1 MEEKSGEETKA
12 TQPAPVA
19 KKSWFNIWKLLT
31 LVLLTVILLAGA
43 YYLGFRKNSNVST
56 PLPTPQTSVSPSPS
70 ATPAAQTVDFK
81 TYSNTKY
88 GYSFDYPSDWQVMG
102 TTSDDN
108 IGLAPSG
115 SKTAAIRVDVST
127 MVFDDQGV
135 IPFSD
140 YVKVAAKNEIQ
151 NYTKLSTIKAVTTTS
166 GVVGYE
172 TTWNVAPPPGAGGSV
187 STSDPMVYFPI
198 SEKYG
203 TGLLSKRLQVST
215 QGSYATYADVFQA
228 LLPTFKFSN

>member
-1 MEEKSGEETKA
+1 MEEKSGEETKP
-12 TQPAPVA
+12 TQSAPTA
-19 KKSWFNIWKLLT
+19 KKSWFNIWKVIALT
-31 LVLLTVILLAGA
+31 LLVIVLLGVGYYYSVNSKTA
-43 YYLGFRKNSNVST
+43 YAPSNTSNY
-56 PLPTPQTSVSPSPS
+56 SVSPSPS
-70 ATPAAQTVDFK
+70 ATQAAQTETLK

-88 GYSFDYPSDWQVMG
+88 GYSFEYPSGWQVLG

-108 IGLAPSG
+108 IGLAPMG
-115 SKTAAIRVDVST
+115 GKTAAIRVDVST

-198 SEKYG
+198 SAKYG

-215 QGSYATYADVFQA
+215 EGSYATYADIFQA

>member
-12 TQPAPVA
+12 TQPTPQA
-19 KKSWFNIWKLLT
+19 KKSWFNIWKVIALT
-31 LVLLTVILLAGA
+31 LLVIVLLGVGYYYSVNSKTA
-43 YYLGFRKNSNVST
+43 YAPSNTSNY
-56 PLPTPQTSVSPSPS
+56 SVSPSPS
-70 ATPAAQTVDFK
+70 ATQAAQTETLK

-88 GYSFDYPSDWQVMG
+88 GYSFEYPSGWQVLG

-108 IGLAPSG
+108 IGLAPMG
-115 SKTAAIRVDVST
+115 GKTAAIRVDVST

-198 SEKYG
+198 SAKYG

-215 QGSYATYADVFQA
+215 EGSYATYTDVFQA